1 MILVTG
7 ATGYVGGHVVHR
19 LRAAGRK
26 VRCVVRPSALD
37 RQLEDLRALGC
48 EVVRASLSDARA
60 LLAAVEGV
68 DGAIHMAGS
77 IRPAPGETPHQ
88 IHVEATGTLVQA
100 LRAAPIRKLVL
111 LSSLGV
117 RPKAVTGYHR
127 TKWEAES
134 IVRES
139 GMAYVIL
146 RPSLIFGRLVGHR
159 DSKLMA
165 RLTQRILEESPVPVI
180 SGAGQIQPIFI
191 GDVAQCLV
199 AALER
204 DDLFNETLELGGP
217 TAMDFE
223 SLVDTLAKSL
233 RRQPKKRRLPYGLA
247 LGAGMLLERVVSV
260 PAVTSTE
267 VRSLREG
274 SVCRESS
281 TQSVFGIEPL
291 SLEAGLALGAGTL
304 VSAR

>member
-19 LRAAGRK
+19 LRAAGWK
-26 VRCVVRPSALD
+26 VRCVVRPGALD
-37 RQLEDLRALGC
+37 SQLEDLRALDC
-48 EVVRASLSDARA
+48 EIVRAHLSDARA
-60 LLAAVEGV
+60 LAAAVDGV
-68 DGAIHMAGS
+68 RGAIHMAGS

-88 IHVEATGTLVQA
+88 IHVEATAALVQA

-117 RPKAVTGYHR
+117 RPNAVTGYHR
-127 TKWEAES
+127 TKWEAEN

-139 GMAYVIL
+139 GIPYVIL

-165 RLTQRILEESPVPVI
+165 RLTRRILENSPVPMI
-180 SGAGQIQPIFI
+180 GRAGRIQPVFI

-199 AALER
+199 ASLER
-204 DDLFNETLELGGP
+204 DDLFNQTHELGGP
-217 TAMDFE
+217 TTMGFE

-233 RRQPKKRRLPYGLA
+233 RRQPRKRSLPYGLA
-247 LGAGMLLERVVSV
+247 LCAGLLLERVLCA
-260 PAVTSTE
+260 PPVTSTE

-274 SVCRESS
+274 SVCQKSS

-291 SLEAGLALGAGTL
+291 SLEAGLALGTRTL
-304 VSAR
+304 VRPR